1 MKLSLLHRVVE
12 VQRRPRFHVA
22 AMLGFPLA
30 KPRALVDELA
40 FWAGVSAALGP
51 SGVVDE
57 GFAKSEER
65 SWSPAAS
72 TRPAGSRS
80 PLRTCG

>member
-40 FWAGVSAALGP
+40 FWAGVGAALGP

-57 GFAKSEER
+57 GFAKSRGEVLV
-65 SWSPAAS
+65 
-72 TRPAGSRS
+72 AGSFHA
-80 PLRTCG
+80 PGGAAITA